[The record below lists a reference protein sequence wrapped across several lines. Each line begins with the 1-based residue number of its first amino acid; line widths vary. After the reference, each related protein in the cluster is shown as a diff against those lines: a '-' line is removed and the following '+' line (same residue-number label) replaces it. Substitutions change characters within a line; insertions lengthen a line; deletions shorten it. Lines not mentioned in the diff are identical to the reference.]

1 MRFFSLAALA
11 SAALLFQATTA
22 LAQGQMPEDKSKRPS
37 PPAVAKTTVGSTDVT
52 IDYSRPALK
61 DRSAPG
67 SYPAGM
73 NPVESRPLRYFVAVA
88 EELNFARA
96 AERLGIASPPLSRAI
111 AQLETQLGVT
121 LLERTT
127 RSVALTPAGRV
138 LLDEARPALE
148 ALDAAAR
155 RAQRAAGPRH
165 RLVVALKADMDGG
178 LLEDVMAAYER
189 EQAAVPLEVALGG
202 WREQAQMLRDG
213 RADVALDATPADDAP
228 DLDAEP
234 LLSEPRLVAL
244 AASDPLADGDRAPL
258 RMDDLRAAF
267 LPTAEPTVWRGRGHG
282 ALPGYQDLA
291 AMLRFVE
298 LGRVVALLP
307 RSVCERYPRPGRIA
321 YRPVADAPPAVL
333 SVVWPRRSTSL
344 AVAAFVRAA
353 TATAARR
360 PAPRP
365 DPRSGTH
372 SPAPAAARAP
382 RAALR

>member
-1 MRFFSLAALA
+1 
-11 SAALLFQATTA
+11 
-22 LAQGQMPEDKSKRPS
+22 
-37 PPAVAKTTVGSTDVT
+37 
-52 IDYSRPALK
+52 
-61 DRSAPG
+61 
-67 SYPAGM
+67 M

-96 AERLGIASPPLSRAI
+96 AERLGIAAPPLSRAI
-111 AQLETQLGVT
+111 AQLETQLGVR

-127 RSVALTPAGRV
+127 RSVSLTPAGRV
-138 LLDEARPALE
+138 LLDEARPALD

-178 LLEDVMAAYER
+178 LLEDIIAAYER
-189 EQAAVPLEVALGG
+189 EQTATPLEVALGG

-213 RADVALDATPADDAP
+213 RADVALDATPVDDAP

-234 LLSEPRLVAL
+234 LVAEPRLVAL
-244 AASDPLADGDRAPL
+244 AADDPLATAPDPIT
-258 RMDDLRAAF
+258 MADLRDAF
-267 LPTAEPTVWRGRGHG
+267 LPTDEPTVWRGRGHG
-282 ALPGYQDLA
+282 DLPCYQDLA

-307 RSVCERYPRPGRIA
+307 ASVCDRYPRPGKIA
-321 YRPVADAPPAVL
+321 YRSVVDAPSAVL

-353 TATAARR
+353 TATAAAAAATGARR

-365 DPRSGTH
+365 GRDAGTRTPR
-372 SPAPAAARAP
+372 PAPAPEP

>member
-1 MRFFSLAALA
+1 M
-11 SAALLFQATTA
+11 
-22 LAQGQMPEDKSKRPS
+22 S
-37 PPAVAKTTVGSTDVT
+37 P
-52 IDYSRPALK
+52 
-61 DRSAPG
+61 
-67 SYPAGM
+67 
-73 NPVESRPLRYFVAVA
+73 PVESRPLRYFVAVA

-96 AERLGIASPPLSRAI
+96 AERLGIAAPPLSRAI

-138 LLDEARPALE
+138 LLDEARPALD

-178 LLEDVMAAYER
+178 LLEDIMAAYER
-189 EQAAVPLEVALGG
+189 EQATVPLEVALGG

-213 RADVALDATPADDAP
+213 RADVALDVTPLDGSADA

-234 LLSEPRLVAL
+234 LVSEPRLVAL
-244 AASDPLADGDRAPL
+244 AADDPLTASDTITMA
-258 RMDDLRAAF
+258 DLRAAF
-267 LPTAEPTVWRGRGHG
+267 LPTDEPTVWRGRGHG
-282 ALPGYQDLA
+282 ELPCYQDLA

-307 RSVCERYPRPGRIA
+307 ASVCERYPRPGKIA
-321 YRPVADAPPAVL
+321 YRSVADAPPSVL

-353 TATAARR
+353 TATAAAVTSARR

-365 DPRSGTH
+365 DRRARTG
-372 SPAPAAARAP
+372 SPAPADAPAP

>member
-1 MRFFSLAALA
+1 MSFSVPPRAL
-11 SAALLFQATTA
+11 
-22 LAQGQMPEDKSKRPS
+22 G
-37 PPAVAKTTVGSTDVT
+37 
-52 IDYSRPALK
+52 LK

-127 RSVALTPAGRV
+127 RSVSLTPAGRV
-138 LLDEARPALE
+138 LLDEARPALD

-189 EQAAVPLEVALGG
+189 EQAAIPLEVALGG

-213 RADVALDATPADDAP
+213 RADVALDATPVDAA
-228 DLDAEP
+228 DLDAEA
-234 LLSEPRLVAL
+234 LVSEPRLVAL
-244 AASDPLADGDRAPL
+244 AASDPLAGADAIT
-258 RMDDLRAAF
+258 MADLRDAF
-267 LPTAEPTVWRGRGHG
+267 LPTDEPTVWRGRGHG
-282 ALPGYQDLA
+282 DLPCYQDLA

-307 RSVCERYPRPGRIA
+307 ASVCDRYPRPGKIT
-321 YRPVADAPPAVL
+321 YRSVADAPPAVL

-353 TATAARR
+353 TATAAAATSARR
-360 PAPRP
+360 AAPGP
-365 DPRSGTH
+365 GRSGRTR
-372 SPAPAAARAP
+372 SPAGADAPAP

>member
-1 MRFFSLAALA
+1 M
-11 SAALLFQATTA
+11 
-22 LAQGQMPEDKSKRPS
+22 S
-37 PPAVAKTTVGSTDVT
+37 PPA
-52 IDYSRPALK
+52 
-61 DRSAPG
+61 
-67 SYPAGM
+67 
-73 NPVESRPLRYFVAVA
+73 ESRPLRYFVAVA
-88 EELNFARA
+88 EELSFARA

-111 AQLETQLGVT
+111 VQLEAQLGVR

-127 RSVALTPAGRV
+127 RSVSLTPAGRV
-138 LLDEARPALE
+138 LLDETRPALD

-165 RLVVALKADMDGG
+165 RLVLALKADMDGG
-178 LLEDVMAAYER
+178 LLEDIMSAYAR

-202 WREQAQMLRDG
+202 WREQVRMLRDG
-213 RADVALDATPADDAP
+213 RADVALDATPLEDEAAS

-234 LLSEPRLVAL
+234 LVSEPRLVAL
-244 AASDPLADGDRAPL
+244 AADDPLATTADAIT
-258 RMDDLRAAF
+258 MADLRDAF

-282 ALPGYQDLA
+282 DLPCYQDLA

-307 RSVCERYPRPGRIA
+307 ASVCARYPRPGKIT
-321 YRPVADAPPAVL
+321 YKTVSDAPPAVL

-353 TATAARR
+353 TATAATAAATPAPP

-365 DPRSGTH
+365 GLHGRTRTP
-372 SPAPAAARAP
+372 PPVAAPAP
-382 RAALR
+382 RAVPR